1 MKFKMIVALL
11 AVSGMAQAGSPVRA
25 TLSAGWVADD
35 NVTRGSRG
43 RDIEDDSYLG
53 LEAASRYQLPL
64 GSDSFVA
71 FEGALQLNR
80 YQTFDKLSNNRLRI
94 GASYH
99 IRPSSGFTAA
109 GYFASLTYEKRM
121 VDSDQRDGAATRL
134 GLGMHKRFTD
144 ALAMSAGI
152 IVETVD
158 ANSVVFET
166 DNNRL
171 YVDFEWLANAS
182 NAVYLTLSRYDGDIV
197 ATTRPASGIIA
208 ASDAIVRDDAYLSL
222 TPDRFAYRLNAT
234 TAAIK
239 IGDAFAIDSRQGLD
253 VSIYVY
259 NASAYRDYSGSIFS
273 LFYSWSF

>member
-1 MKFKMIVALL
+1 MKFKMMVALL
-11 AVSGMAQAGSPVRA
+11 AVSGVVQAGSPVRA

-35 NVTRGSRG
+35 NVTRASRG
-43 RDIEDDSYLG
+43 RDIEEDSYLG

-64 GSDSFVA
+64 GRDSFVA

-121 VDSDQRDGAATRL
+121 VDSDQRDGAATRI

-144 ALAMSAGI
+144 ALAMSAGLI
-152 IVETVD
+152 AETVD

-182 NAVYLTLSRYDGDIV
+182 NTVYLTLSRYDGKIV
-197 ATTRPASGIIA
+197 ATTIPTSEIIA
-208 ASDAIVRDDAYLSL
+208 ASDGIVMDDAFLSL
-222 TPDRFAYRLNAT
+222 TPNRYAYRLDAT
-234 TAAIK
+234 TTAIK
-239 IGDAFAIDSRQGLD
+239 LGNAFAIDSRQGLD

-273 LFYSWSF
+273 LYYSWSF